1 MAIAIYISES
11 LEDWELPKMAIAIYI
26 SELKTK
32 ANLVDLYATSSEVSS
47 AQTISAKYFYIRLL
61 INEKYF
67 SQLGSGSVRKKLGVI
82 LEVGP
87 SWLTNWLADWLIMD
101 WLTVGFADW
110 LTEWLVGRLASD
122 K

>member
-32 ANLVDLYATSSEVSS
+32 SNLVDLYATLSEVSS

-67 SQLGSGSVRKKLGVI
+67 S
-82 LEVGP
+82 
-87 SWLTNWLADWLIMD
+87 
-101 WLTVGFADW
+101 
-110 LTEWLVGRLASD
+110 
-122 K
+122 

>member
-11 LEDWELPKMAIAIYI
+11 LEDWELPKMAIAIYV

-61 INEKYF
+61 INEKSF
-67 SQLGSGSVRKKLGVI
+67 S
-82 LEVGP
+82 
-87 SWLTNWLADWLIMD
+87 
-101 WLTVGFADW
+101 
-110 LTEWLVGRLASD
+110 
-122 K
+122 